1 MASKIQVSDEKLK
14 VLSDQLLNVSG
25 TTPLH
30 TRFRALFTL
39 KSIADARAVH
49 VIAQGFADSSALLKH
64 ELAYVLGQMGEP
76 TAIPVLESVLVDTT
90 QDAMV
95 RHESAEALAAL
106 SSISSLPLLRKY
118 ADPRLEGVRE
128 VRETCEIALAKI
140 EWDNSDEAKAQSE
153 RLDRCVPL
161 SSDVQIH
168 SFN

>member
-1 MASKIQVSDEKLK
+1 MNSQVSDETIKS
-14 VLSDQLLNVSG
+14 LSDSLLNLSG
-25 TTPLH
+25 STPLH
-30 TRFRALFTL
+30 SRFRALFTL

-76 TAIPVLESVLVDTT
+76 SAIPVLESVLVDTT

-106 SSISSLPLLRKY
+106 SSASSLPLLRKY
-118 ADPRLEGVRE
+118 ADPSIENVRE

-140 EWDNSDEAKAQSE
+140 EWDNSEEAKSQSAQIDRYVLSCP
-153 RLDRCVPL
+153 LDFT
-161 SSDVQIH
+161 IH
-168 SFN
+168 A